1 MIINQ
6 RESIMSKKR
15 KIQIFTI
22 SIYCAKC
29 STFLYKY
36 QKEGP
41 GTLIKCYVDRIL
53 QDNTK
58 GDLRCPNCRQE
69 FARQTMIYNRA
80 AHKIIQGKVFIRGH
94 FKK

>member
-1 MIINQ
+1 MNKG
-6 RESIMSKKR
+6 RKR
-15 KIQIFTI
+15 QIFTI

-41 GTLIKCYVDRIL
+41 GSLVKCYLDRIVE
-53 QDNTK
+53 DNTK
-58 GDLRCPNCRQE
+58 GDLKCPGCGQK
-69 FARQTMIYNRA
+69 FARPAIIHTRL
-80 AHKIIQGKVFIRGH
+80 AHKIIQGKIFIRGH